1 MSGPNQNIRIRLG
14 QATVRMDRFWTGRKR
29 DDIWGH
35 AVMRASSECPRH
47 SNLRYSPFSRV
58 FSAIIVIT
66 FRWREERACFGR
78 ALSDSNSSI
87 NYFHFSV
94 FSVIW
99 GICFS
104 LKANPNGTKNIAF
117 WHTFGT
123 GDAPAFGI
131 FTVTGDK

>member
-1 MSGPNQNIRIRLG
+1 
-14 QATVRMDRFWTGRKR
+14 MDRFWTGRKR